1 MEGYKKMPRSGIAHM
16 QTEGV
21 STAPI
26 KRSAPKSAAK
36 AKGYKKGGA
45 VKKAGGGMMSMLP
58 IPKSREAEEIAEGE
72 SPAKPSAA
80 ARRKAMKLKP
90 KVKPKLDVMIA
101 IGKGKKE
108 GGKVKKYADGGA
120 IEDLVARRQASRGQ
134 APAPQ
139 APAAPAPQA
148 PTQPPRAMFGD
159 AARQVADQFQ
169 QGGGNPSR
177 TADLWR
183 QLRGEGGNQ
192 LPPPKYLGNGNYEG
206 GDTSNPDLDFWANRG
221 GGGGGDGGMD
231 GWGSFEPWQGGA
243 LPPGYHGPGDGVS
256 GPIRGG
262 RGRGR
267 GNQLGRLIGGVGKHL
282 GTAIPEEPLTRES
295 ALAKVRKGIT
305 GQKDGGKVDCKKE
318 GGVVKKKSS
327 AMPVSRVEDTGF
339 KSMTK
344 MKSSMSGKSAATGH
358 VQKLATGGRVQRLAE
373 GGQYQ
378 YEKDPAESADAF
390 NKRMATATMATDTY
404 KMQNDPAQAAQ
415 AKAWMDEFRRV
426 NNMPAGSKSDAVGD
440 MQYWKKIVANQQAKL
455 NDPNQGY
462 RLPGD
467 TNIRLPH
474 AMEAGG
480 TAPYITLAQ
489 AQEMAKTNPEIANL
503 IKTQLPATNMFGKD
517 RGVGPAST
525 NLDLAKDIRQY
536 AGGAGPSKDP
546 WTFADQGQG
555 ADTGSAATPSGPSM
569 EGFLK
574 LINDRRAT
582 RNMPPLT
589 SLSPTPDASQ
599 PPPATTQPPPATTQ
613 PPPATQTPPGTG
625 QPPPNGGYGGYDW
638 YGQNNGSFGGFSG
651 GPIGF
656 LDRPNKYVPNQA
668 RVSGGRLVQGANGQW
683 VPQQAATAQTVPAQ
697 KKGGRV
703 RSRAR

>member
-16 QTEGV
+16 QTKGV

-45 VKKAGGGMMSMLP
+45 VKKAGGGLALLP
-58 IPKSREAEEIAEGE
+58 PAFGKGKAGDDE
-72 SPAKPSAA
+72 SAAPGKPSAA

-120 IEDLVARRQASRGQ
+120 IEAQGGGGIQDLIARRQASQG
-134 APAPQ
+134 PIPP
-139 APAAPAPQA
+139 PAAPAPQA
-148 PTQPPRAMFGD
+148 PPPPAAFGD
-159 AARQVADQFQ
+159 ATRQMGAQFPQ
-169 QGGGNPSR
+169 QGGDEGI
-177 TADLWR
+177 DLGR
-183 QLRGEGGNQ
+183 DRG
-192 LPPPKYLGNGNYEG
+192 
-206 GDTSNPDLDFWANRG
+206 RR
-221 GGGGGDGGMD
+221 
-231 GWGSFEPWQGGA
+231 
-243 LPPGYHGPGDGVS
+243 
-256 GPIRGG
+256 IG
-262 RGRGR
+262 RG
-267 GNQLGRLIGGVGKHL
+267 LGL
-282 GTAIPEEPLTRES
+282 
-295 ALAKVRKGIT
+295 
-305 GQKDGGKVDCKKE
+305 KDGGKVDCKKE

-327 AMPVSRVEDTGF
+327 AMPVSGVEDTGF

-358 VQKLATGGRVQRLAE
+358 VQKLATGGRVARLAE

-404 KMQNDPAQAAQ
+404 KKQNDPAEVAK
-415 AKAWMDEFRRV
+415 AKAWRDEFFRL
-426 NNMPAGSKSDAVGD
+426 NNMPVKGAKSDPVGD
-440 MQYWKKIVANQQAKL
+440 MQYWQKIVANQQSKL

-462 RLPGD
+462 RLPGN

-480 TAPYITLAQ
+480 TAPYISLAQ
-489 AQEMAKTNPEIANL
+489 AQEMAKTNPEIAAL
-503 IKTQLPATNMFGKD
+503 IARQLPTSADPYRDAAYQTQMKNT
-517 RGVGPAST
+517 PAST

-599 PPPATTQPPPATTQ
+599 PPPATTQPPPASTT
-613 PPPATQTPPGTG
+613 PPATQTPPGTG

-638 YGQNNGSFGGFSG
+638 YGQNNGSYGGFSG

-668 RVSGGRLVQGANGQW
+668 RVSGGQLVQNAGGQW